1 MKIGDTFTVKKVVTE
16 DMTAAALGSGGL
28 PVFGTPYLVAMVENA
43 AFTYLQQELPEG
55 KSTVGTK
62 VEVSHVSPSPVGM
75 EITVTVE
82 VTDISA
88 NGKMVDFKATATDT
102 AGLIGEGTS
111 APSSPWI
118 ASWTSARP
126 SSADFVRRNPDALF
140 GSRLPSPQ
148 RGAQPHRAVHARV
161 QPQQM
166 CVLHDV
172 QGQKVLH
179 QPH

>member
-62 VEVSHVSPSPVGM
+62 VEVSNVSPAPVGM
-75 EITVTVE
+75 EITVTVA

-102 AGLIGEGTS
+102 AGLIGEGTH
-111 APSSPWI
+111 
-118 ASWTSARP
+118 
-126 SSADFVRRNPDALF
+126 
-140 GSRLPSPQ
+140 Q
-148 RGAQPHRAVHARV
+148 RAVITVDRFMDKCQAK
-161 QPQQM
+161 
-166 CVLHDV
+166 L
-172 QGQKVLH
+172 G
-179 QPH
+179 

>member
-62 VEVSHVSPSPVGM
+62 VEV
-75 EITVTVE
+75 
-82 VTDISA
+82 TDISA

-102 AGLIGEGTS
+102 AGLIGEGTH
-111 APSSPWI
+111 
-118 ASWTSARP
+118 
-126 SSADFVRRNPDALF
+126 
-140 GSRLPSPQ
+140 Q
-148 RGAQPHRAVHARV
+148 RAVITVDRFMDKCQAK
-161 QPQQM
+161 
-166 CVLHDV
+166 L
-172 QGQKVLH
+172 G
-179 QPH
+179 

>member
-1 MKIGDTFTVKKVVTE
+1 MKIGDTFTVQKTVTE

-28 PVFGTPYLVAMVENA
+28 PVFGTPYLIAMVENA

-88 NGKMVDFKATATDT
+88 NGKMVDFRRRRSHRRGHAPARRHHRGSLHGQVPGQ
-102 AGLIGEGTS
+102 ARLI
-111 APSSPWI
+111 
-118 ASWTSARP
+118 
-126 SSADFVRRNPDALF
+126 L
-140 GSRLPSPQ
+140 
-148 RGAQPHRAVHARV
+148 
-161 QPQQM
+161 
-166 CVLHDV
+166 
-172 QGQKVLH
+172 
-179 QPH
+179 